1 MITQAFDSRTMA
13 KMKEALE
20 RACLLL
26 PTGGGHSARR
36 MIASKIIECAQ
47 RGNTSLIEL
56 TEAGYAASLQLTASA
71 DGAADHDN
79 RYSGLEHSEFMRD
92 HS

>member
-1 MITQAFDSRTMA
+1 MITEAFDSRTMA
-13 KMKEALE
+13 RMKEALE
-20 RACLLL
+20 RACLLI
-26 PTGGGHSARR
+26 PTGGEHSARR
-36 MIASKIIECAQ
+36 MIANKIIECAQ

-79 RYSGLEHSEFMRD
+79 GYSGLGH
-92 HS
+92 